1 MKMTDTPSQREVDLV
16 EAAMDLR
23 RIFRG
28 CDESRNIA
36 TDVAITIKTIIDALK
51 AYDPKPEPVPVI
63 PEWKEFV
70 NIIARD
76 PSVAGVA
83 LKDPDFLRID
93 EAQYNAIRKAT
104 ARMPD

>member
-1 MKMTDTPSQREVDLV
+1 MTDTLSEREKELV
-16 EAAMDLR
+16 EAARMMITLDEDTMNGVGLFY
-23 RIFRG
+23 RI
-28 CDESRNIA
+28 DNLNA
-36 TDVAITIKTIIDALK
+36 ALK

>member
-1 MKMTDTPSQREVDLV
+1 MTDTLSEREKELV
-16 EAAMDLR
+16 EAVRSWHGDGVWRLKDGNMVNDSWARL
-23 RIFRG
+23 
-28 CDESRNIA
+28 SA
-36 TDVAITIKTIIDALK
+36 ALK

-63 PEWKEFV
+63 PEWSEFV